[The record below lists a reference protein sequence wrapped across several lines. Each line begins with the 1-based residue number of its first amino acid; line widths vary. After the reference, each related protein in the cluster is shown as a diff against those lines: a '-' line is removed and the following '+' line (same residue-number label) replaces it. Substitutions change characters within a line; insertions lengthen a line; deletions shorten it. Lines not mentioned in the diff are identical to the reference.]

1 MAIDFNVSVI
11 DKKNEDQL
19 APFTCKS
26 KVLYSNENES
36 AV

>member
-1 MAIDFNVSVI
+1 MAIEFNVSVI
-11 DKKNEDQL
+11 DRKNEDQS
-19 APFTCKS
+19 APITCES